1 MPKEY
6 EYRFNNYNKK
16 DIITKLRE
24 LGAKYF
30 GTFKFRVIVFTDQ
43 NNSEKY
49 IRVRD
54 EGHRITMTI
63 KNNLTDKFP
72 IENEI
77 IINDFDEGIN
87 ILLQLN
93 CKKKYYYEKYR
104 EIWNYKNSEIIF
116 DMNPGIPELMEVES
130 STKKELDDLCKKLDL
145 SIKNYQGF
153 SNNKTY
159 LDLFG
164 IIIPKSAS
172 DLTFSNVGEQLI
184 PTKNINEFKKL
195 IKLQLKEFK
204 KIK

>member
-16 DIITKLRE
+16 EIITKLKE

-30 GTFKFRVIVFTDQ
+30 GTYKFRVIVFIDQ

-54 EGHRITMTI
+54 EGHRVTMTI

-72 IENEI
+72 VENEI

-87 ILLQLN
+87 ILLQLK

-130 STKKELDDLCKKLDL
+130 ISKKELDIICKKLDL
-145 SIKNYQGF
+145 NINNYQGF
-153 SNNKTY
+153 SNNNTY

-164 IIIPKSAS
+164 ITIPKSL
-172 DLTFSNVGEQLI
+172 DLTFKNVIKELK
-184 PTKNINEFKKL
+184 PTKNKEEFKKLVKMQLNEFKKL
-195 IKLQLKEFK
+195 K
-204 KIK
+204 

>member
-6 EYRFNNYNKK
+6 EYRFNDYNKK
-16 DIITKLRE
+16 EIITKLKE

-30 GTFKFRVIVFTDQ
+30 GTFKFRVMVFIDQ

-49 IRVRD
+49 IRIRD
-54 EGHRITMTI
+54 EGHRVTMTI

-72 IENEI
+72 IENEV

-104 EIWNYKNSEIIF
+104 EIWNLKNSEVIF

-130 STKKELDDLCKKLDL
+130 LKKTELDYLCKKLEL
-145 SIKNYQGF
+145 NISNYQGF
-153 SNNKTY
+153 SNNKLY

-164 IIIPKSAS
+164 IVIPKSL
-172 DLTFSNVGEQLI
+172 DLTFKNALKQLK
-184 PTKNINEFKKL
+184 PTKNKDEFIKL
-195 IKLQLKEFK
+195 IKMQISHYK
-204 KIK
+204 K

>member
-16 DIITKLRE
+16 EIITTLKDIN
-24 LGAKYF
+24 AKYF
-30 GTFKFRVIVFTDQ
+30 GTFKFRVMVFTDSI
-43 NNSEKY
+43 NSEKY

-54 EGHRITMTI
+54 EGHRITMTV

-72 IENEI
+72 IENEVN
-77 IINDFDEGIN
+77 INDFNEGIN
-87 ILLQLN
+87 ILLAVG

-104 EIWNYKNSEIIF
+104 EIWHYKNSEIIF

-130 STKKELDDLCKKLDL
+130 STKKELDILCKKLEL
-145 SIKNYQGF
+145 SINNYQGF
-153 SNNKTY
+153 SNNQIY

-164 IIIPKSAS
+164 IVIPKSL
-172 DLTFSNVGEQLI
+172 DLTFKNSKKELK
-184 PTKNINEFKKL
+184 PTKNKEEF
-195 IKLQLKEFK
+195 IKLVKMQLKEFN

>member
-16 DIITKLRE
+16 EIITKLKDNN
-24 LGAKYF
+24 AKYF
-30 GTFKFRVIVFTDQ
+30 GTFKFRVMVFIDSI
-43 NNSEKY
+43 NSEKY

-54 EGHRITMTI
+54 EGHRITMTV

-72 IENEI
+72 IENEV

-87 ILLQLN
+87 ILFAVG

-104 EIWNYKNSEIIF
+104 EIWHYKNSEIIF

-130 STKKELDDLCKKLDL
+130 STKKELDILCKKLEL
-145 SIKNYQGF
+145 NINNYQGF
-153 SNNKTY
+153 SNNQIY

-164 IIIPKSAS
+164 IVIPKSL
-172 DLTFSNVGEQLI
+172 DLTFKNSKKELK
-184 PTKNINEFKKL
+184 PTKNKEEF
-195 IKLQLKEFK
+195 IKLVKMQLIEFN

>member
-16 DIITKLRE
+16 DIITKLKDIN
-24 LGAKYF
+24 AKYF
-30 GTFKFRVIVFTDQ
+30 GTYRFRVMVFTDSI
-43 NNSEKY
+43 NSEKY

-54 EGHRITMTI
+54 EGHRITMTV

-72 IENEI
+72 VENEV
-77 IINDFDEGIN
+77 IINNFDEGIN
-87 ILLQLN
+87 ILLAVG

-130 STKKELDDLCKKLDL
+130 STKKELDILCKKLEL
-145 SIKNYQGF
+145 NINNYQGF
-153 SNNKTY
+153 SNNQIY

-164 IIIPKSAS
+164 IVIPKTL
-172 DLTFSNVGEQLI
+172 DLTFKNSKKELK
-184 PTKNINEFKKL
+184 PTKNKEEF
-195 IKLQLKEFK
+195 IKLVKMQLKEFN

>member
-6 EYRFNNYNKK
+6 EYRFNSYNKK
-16 DIITKLRE
+16 EIITKLKE

-30 GTFKFRVIVFTDQ
+30 GTFKFRVIVFSDHT
-43 NNSEKY
+43 NSEKY

-54 EGHRITMTI
+54 EGHRVTMTI

-72 IENEI
+72 IENEV

-87 ILLQLN
+87 ILLSLG

-104 EIWNYKNSEIIF
+104 EIWKLKNSEIIF

-130 STKKELDDLCKKLDL
+130 LKKKELDILCKKLDL
-145 SIKNYQGF
+145 NINNYEGF
-153 SNNKTY
+153 GNNKLY
-159 LDLFG
+159 MDLFG
-164 IIIPKSAS
+164 IVVPKTL
-172 DLTFSNVGEQLI
+172 DLTF
-184 PTKNINEFKKL
+184 KNAKKELKPRKNKDEFLKL
-195 IKLQLKEFK
+195 VMMQVKEFK

>member
-16 DIITKLRE
+16 EIITTLKDIN
-24 LGAKYF
+24 AKYF
-30 GTFKFRVIVFTDQ
+30 GTFKFRVMVFTDSI
-43 NNSEKY
+43 NSEKY

-54 EGHRITMTI
+54 EGHRITMTV

-72 IENEI
+72 VENEVN
-77 IINDFDEGIN
+77 INDFDEGIN
-87 ILLQLN
+87 ILLAVG

-104 EIWNYKNSEIIF
+104 EIWHFKNSEIIF

-130 STKKELDDLCKKLDL
+130 NTKKELDILCKKLEL
-145 SIKNYQGF
+145 NINNYQGF
-153 SNNKTY
+153 SNNQIY

-164 IIIPKSAS
+164 ITIPKTL
-172 DLTFSNVGEQLI
+172 DLTFKNSKKELK
-184 PTKNINEFKKL
+184 PTKNKEEF
-195 IKLQLKEFK
+195 IKLVKMQLKEFN

>member
-16 DIITKLRE
+16 DLIHKLKE

-30 GTFKFRVIVFTDQ
+30 GTYKFRVIVFTDH

-54 EGHRITMTI
+54 EGHRVTMTV

-72 IENEI
+72 IENEV

-87 ILLQLN
+87 ILMSVG

-130 STKKELDDLCKKLDL
+130 STKKELDILCKKLDL
-145 SIKNYQGF
+145 NISNYQGF
-153 SNNKTY
+153 SNNQLY

-164 IIIPKSAS
+164 ITIPKTL
-172 DLTFSNVGEQLI
+172 DLTFKNASKELKPNKNVD
-184 PTKNINEFKKL
+184 EFKKL
-195 IKLQLKEFK
+195 VKMQLVQFK
-204 KIK
+204 KLR